1 MRHYQK
7 PKRRTV
13 FRVAFLCNFAEYFQY
28 LKQMV
33 SFLCISGLGN
43 GSGITDMI
51 ADLMQYG
58 LRIPEP
64 CQAEDFQALIYR
76 KEKVT
81 EFNEK

>member
-1 MRHYQK
+1 
-7 PKRRTV
+7 
-13 FRVAFLCNFAEYFQY
+13 
-28 LKQMV
+28 MV

-43 GSGITDMI
+43 GTGITEMI
-51 ADLMQYG
+51 AACKQYG
-58 LRIPEP
+58 LRTPEP